1 MSADIKRLKTNPRRQ
16 KEQIVKEEIEQL
28 EMLAITRPQLKDH
41 ISAMIYQIQ
50 KDDNIN
56 DYNRWAFA
64 MIGTTEYRLVGQWLG
79 KNSKRSGEAKS
90 LWISLIDYLD
100 INTGQIR
107 RSRQE
112 LAKELE
118 ITPSDI
124 SRIMSELESIGAI
137 IKKKEGRGIIYYM
150 NPLIGTHL
158 PKIKRD
164 LAQSQAPKLKLVNG
178 GKNEQDKT

>member
-1 MSADIKRLKTNPRRQ
+1 MSAKIKRLKTNPQRQ
-16 KEQIVKEEIEQL
+16 KEQIAQEEIEQL
-28 EMLAITRPQLKDH
+28 ELLAIKAPQLKDH
-41 ISAMIYQIQ
+41 ISAMIYYI
-50 KDDNIN
+50 KKNDDVN

-79 KNSKRSGEAKS
+79 KHSKRSGEAKS
-90 LWISLIDYLD
+90 LWIALIDYLD
-100 INTGQIR
+100 IETGQIR

-112 LAKELE
+112 LASELE
-118 ITPSDI
+118 VTPNNI

-137 IKKKEGRGIIYYM
+137 IKKKEGRGITYYM

-164 LAQSQAPKLKLVNG
+164 LAQSQAPKLKVLNG
-178 GKNEQDKT
+178 GKNEQGKN